1 MEQPDSNEEVM
12 RGDINLKTLKGGKTV
27 TRRNA
32 ELVKSTEGKN
42 DMNSANK
49 KGSAKNKKNSN
60 AEQPSMVRLSY
71 LHIPLWFFRV
81 LNCGQGINLQCSP
94 GGKICGKEHSGS
106 GLLEIT

>member
-71 LHIPLWFFRV
+71 LHIPLWFLRV

-94 GGKICGKEHSGS
+94 AGKICGKEHSGS
-106 GLLEIT
+106 GLLEVT